1 MNKPDLDWP
10 RGFAA
15 ASRFTPPT
23 MMDWGNGPP
32 PTQWRLPIDDELMRL
47 ARRQRRPVIRSD
59 STILAEFPTLNWDG
73 PYRAVRFFLFDFSI
87 RRPDDPAP
95 KKRMREVTEA
105 HLNLFRDICKS
116 IRAYMDREDKLL
128 VIALAQGPSQRDEFI
143 KGDEVL
149 NMAMRKVE
157 FLAKLTQ
164 ESLRNQKRGGGRP
177 PTLWKSDFVSGLANL
192 WRIVT
197 GDDASKDLASPFATF
212 VAATWA
218 SLGDDLPEISWN
230 SQISRRKD
238 ISSAAELVRCANLKR
253 EFPLK
258 YLHLGKS

>member
-1 MNKPDLDWP
+1 
-10 RGFAA
+10 
-15 ASRFTPPT
+15 

-32 PTQWRLPIDDELMRL
+32 PTKWRLPIDDELLCL
-47 ARRQRRPVIRSD
+47 ARRERRPVIRSD
-59 STILAEFPTLNWDG
+59 SAILAEFPTLNWDG

-95 KKRMREVTEA
+95 KKHMREATEA
-105 HLNLFRDICKS
+105 HLNLFRDIRES
-116 IRAYMDREDKLL
+116 IRAYMDRENKLFL
-128 VIALAQGPSQRDEFI
+128 IALAQGPSQLDE

-149 NMAMRKVE
+149 NMAMRTVE
-157 FLAKLTQ
+157 VLAKFTQ
-164 ESLRNQKRGGGRP
+164 ESLRNQKRDGGRP

-218 SLGDDLPEISWN
+218 SLGDDLPEISWT

-238 ISSAAELVRCANLKR
+238 ISSAAELVRWANLKR